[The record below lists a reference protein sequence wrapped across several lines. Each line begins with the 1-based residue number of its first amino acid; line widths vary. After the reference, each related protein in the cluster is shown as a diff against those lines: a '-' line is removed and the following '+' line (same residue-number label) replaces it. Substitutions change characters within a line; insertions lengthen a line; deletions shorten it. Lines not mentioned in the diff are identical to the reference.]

1 MTPISPPGAPS
12 YDWPYCALALN
23 DFKRLIMELSVALE
37 IFAVALAL
45 LCVALALL
53 CVALVP
59 VAIRRDPGL
68 ARPIVRIDGFRR
80 PRWPNVVTRVGVACL
95 LVSFL
100 LLLSACYC
108 MLADPRV

>member
-1 MTPISPPGAPS
+1 MTPISPTGAPS

-23 DFKRLIMELSVALE
+23 DFERLIMELSAALE
-37 IFAVALAL
+37 IFA
-45 LCVALALL
+45 VALALL

-80 PRWPNVVTRVGVACL
+80 PRWPSVVTRVGVACL
-95 LVSFL
+95 LVSFV

-108 MLADPRV
+108 MLADPRA

>member
-37 IFAVALAL
+37 IVAVALAL
-45 LCVALALL
+45 LCAV
-53 CVALVP
+53 LVP

-80 PRWPNVVTRVGVACL
+80 PRWPNVLTRVGVACL
-95 LVSFL
+95 LVSFV